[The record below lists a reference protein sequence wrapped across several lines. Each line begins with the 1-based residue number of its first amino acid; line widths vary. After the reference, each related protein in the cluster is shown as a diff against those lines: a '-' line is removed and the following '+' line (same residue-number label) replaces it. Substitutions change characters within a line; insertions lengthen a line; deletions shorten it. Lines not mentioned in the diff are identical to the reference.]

1 MPLVRLTI
9 LAVTRMDNG
18 ICVAGVD
25 GTRTWI
31 RPVTPPPDLN
41 FTKESL
47 SERGRI
53 VVEPYSE
60 IEFHVRARLN
70 NSPQGEDHEI
80 DVSQEPHMVRT
91 LTDGELIAL
100 MGALDEHDSVG
111 HQGSRDAFVGWLTDA
126 NRSLVL
132 TRVDRVN
139 SAYRGSGDYGR
150 RPRRL
155 SFRVGTTN
163 FDMSCTDL
171 RWRSIT
177 RGDRDVEALNRLSS
191 SPNLYFALGLTRQY
205 RGSYWPM
212 VVGVHPIP
220 RLTGTVDYDR
230 L

>member
-1 MPLVRLTI
+1 
-9 LAVTRMDNG
+9 
-18 ICVAGVD
+18 
-25 GTRTWI
+25 
-31 RPVTPPPDLN
+31 VTPPPDLN
-41 FTKESL
+41 FTKKSL
-47 SERGRI
+47 SEHGR
-53 VVEPYSE
+53 VVVDPYNE
-60 IEFHVRARLN
+60 IDFRIRARLN
-70 NSPQGEDHEI
+70 NSPQSEDHEI
-80 DVSQEPHMVRT
+80 DASHEPHLART
-91 LTDGELIAL
+91 LTDSELMAL
-100 MGALDEHDSVG
+100 MRALDEHDSVG
-111 HQGSRDAFVGWLTDA
+111 RQGSRDAFVRWLTNA

-132 TRVDRVN
+132 TLVDKVN

-163 FDMSCTDL
+163 FDMPCTDL

-177 RGDRDVEALNRLSS
+177 RGDRDVEALSGLTS

-220 RLTGTVDYDR
+220 RLTGKVDYDR